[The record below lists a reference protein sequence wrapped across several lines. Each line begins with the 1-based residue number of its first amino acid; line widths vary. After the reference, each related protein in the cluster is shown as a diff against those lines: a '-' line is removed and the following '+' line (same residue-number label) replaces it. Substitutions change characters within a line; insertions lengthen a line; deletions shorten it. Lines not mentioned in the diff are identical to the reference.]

1 MALKINGTTVLD
13 DSRVLDNVLQAT
25 FTGNTYIKVPTGTTT
40 DRDGIAAANGMIR
53 YNTTDKMFEGFM
65 DGIWGG
71 FGGGGGF
78 VPVKKFDGTT
88 TYTITRANK
97 TLKIYGRD
105 TDKYILLA
113 TI

>member
-1 MALKINGTTVLD
+1 MALKINGSTVID
-13 DSRVLDNVLQAT
+13 DSRKIDNILEAT
-25 FTGNTYIKVPTGTTT
+25 FTGNTFIKLPTGTITE
-40 DRDGIAAANGMIR
+40 RDNITAANGMIR
-53 YNTTDKMFEGFM
+53 YNTDDKMFEGFA

-78 VPVKKFDGTT
+78 VPVKLFSGVFA
-88 TYTITRANK
+88 YTITRANK

-113 TI
+113 TL